1 MNILIRQ
8 ENKDNEFD
16 SLALELTKNGLKN
29 TNGTVNIQKRFTTK
43 KCLP

>member
-29 TNGTVNIQKRFTTK
+29 TNGTVEYPKAFYD
-43 KCLP
+43 